1 MKTKF
6 SGILTLF
13 LAFVVQL
20 TFAQEKTISGVVTDD
35 NGLPL
40 PAATVLVKGTTN
52 GTSTDFDGNYSI
64 TANTGDVLQFSY
76 VGYSTMEKTVGAS
89 STISASLVPDNELD
103 EVIVTAFGIEREVK
117 SLAYS
122 TETLKSDDIIKA
134 APVNAVTALQGKSS
148 GLNIITRSNGVNPS
162 TQIVLRGYTS
172 VSGDNSA
179 LIVIDGVIQSNSALD
194 GLNPND
200 IASTTL
206 LKGASATALY
216 GSQGANGALIIE
228 TKKGT
233 KGEGLTVGI
242 NSSVTFEKIKYFPET
257 QDQFGPGLDLFTYDP
272 LENTQWGPRYDGVTR
287 RVGPILPDGTF
298 QELPYAPIKNNRE
311 SFFNT
316 GVTLING
323 FSVSGG
329 DDKSTFFFSANRAD
343 IDGIVPQDEYRKDNF
358 RLNASRTAG
367 KFNIATQVSYFSD
380 RTDVAANDGGYQG
393 RGIYWNVINTPS
405 NIPLT
410 NYQNWR
416 TDKFAT
422 KETYFNEYYQNP
434 YMILDIARDR
444 NKSNRLQANVKL
456 NYEFND
462 WISAAYSL
470 SGTYFNSY
478 TKNIKEAITYN
489 PVTAPSR
496 VGNNTTASVLQA
508 SSENRRVNSD
518 FRINFDRDITE
529 KINANLILGNNVQ
542 TFTASSV
549 SVFGDNLVVP
559 DLYDVSVRTGELQG
573 ANSTSESS
581 KVGYYGDLTLGYDGF
596 LFLNGAYRSDTSSTL
611 QADDNTFPFYTYGGS
626 LVLTEAFPTLKDN
639 NVIDYIKIR
648 SSFASVGSD
657 PSIGFINEN
666 FTSAAGFPF
675 GAQPGFQRPTSGA
688 NPVFTPEFVDTFE
701 AGIELEFFK
710 NRLTLGVN
718 YFKSEATNQFLSVGS
733 SAASGINSFRTN
745 EGLVENKG
753 LEIDLGFTPIKT
765 DNFRWD
771 FNFNLTKID
780 NEVKDLGDSQ
790 RIQIG
795 LATGEVGVFA
805 QVGESYPQIFGTAY
819 TRDDQGR
826 VVVGAN
832 GNPVVSSELKNLGSA
847 TPDLI
852 IGGTTTLKYKTLTLS
867 ATADYKTGHVYYNNL
882 VDALE
887 FTGSTLHS
895 ASSNRQP
902 FVFPNSAI
910 SDGNGGFVANNSVL
924 TSGGG
929 FTFWNNTYNAI
940 KENYVTDATTL
951 KLREVSLTYALP
963 NKFIENTFVK
973 SVSLGIIARNL
984 IMLRSAQN
992 VYTDP
997 EFTNDGQQVT
1007 GFGTLNQLPP
1017 TSTFGF
1023 KFDIKF

>member
-40 PAATVLVKGTTN
+40 PAATVLVKGTSN

-76 VGYSTMEKTVGAS
+76 VGYATMDKTVGAA
-89 STISASLVPDNELD
+89 STISVSLAADNELD

-117 SLAYS
+117 SLSYS

-134 APVNAVTALQGKSS
+134 APVNVVTALQGKSS
-148 GLNIITRSNGVNPS
+148 GLNVITRNNGVNPS
-162 TQIVLRGYTS
+162 TQIILRGYSS

-179 LIVIDGVIQSNSALD
+179 LIVIDGVIQASTALND
-194 GLNPND
+194 LNPND
-200 IASTTL
+200 VASSTV

-228 TKKGT
+228 TKKGSR
-233 KGEGLTVGI
+233 KDGLTVGI
-242 NSSVTFEKIKYFPET
+242 NSSVTFEQVKYFPET

-272 LENTQWGPRYDGVTR
+272 LENTQWGPRYDGAVR

-323 FSVSGG
+323 FDVSGG
-329 DDKSTFFFSANRAD
+329 DEKSTFYVSARRAD
-343 IDGIVPQDEYRKDNF
+343 IDGITPQDEYRKDNF
-358 RLNASRTAG
+358 RLNASRDVG
-367 KFNIATQVSYFSD
+367 KLKVSTQVSFFED
-380 RTDVAANDGGYQG
+380 RTNVAASDGGYQG

-410 NYQNWR
+410 NYKNWR

-434 YMILDIARDR
+434 YMILDIARDTQR
-444 NKSNRLQANVKL
+444 SNRLQANLKFD
-456 NYEFND
+456 YEFNS
-462 WISAAYSL
+462 WINAAYSI
-470 SGTYFNSY
+470 SGTYFNQY
-478 TKNIKEAITYN
+478 DKNTKEAITYN

-508 SSENRRVNSD
+508 SQQNRRVNSD
-518 FRINFDRDITE
+518 FRVNFNRDITE

-542 TFTASSV
+542 TFRASSL

-581 KVGYYGDLTLGYDGF
+581 KVGYYADLTLGYDGF
-596 LFLNGAYRSDTSSTL
+596 FFLNGAYRNDTSSTL
-611 QADDNTFPFYTYGGS
+611 PADNNSFDFYTVGAS
-626 LVLTEAFPTLKDN
+626 LVLTDAFPTLKDN
-639 NVIDYIKIR
+639 RVIDYIKLR
-648 SSFASVGSD
+648 GSYAYVGND

-666 FTSAAGFPF
+666 FSAAAGFPF
-675 GAQPGFQRPTSGA
+675 GAQPGFQVPTSGA
-688 NPVFTPEFVDTFE
+688 NPVFTPEFSETTEF
-701 AGIELEFFK
+701 GIEFEFFK
-710 NRLTLGVN
+710 NRLKLGAT
-718 YFKSEATNQFLSVGS
+718 YFNTESTNQFLSVGS
-733 SAASGINSFRTN
+733 SAASGINNFRTN
-745 EGLVENKG
+745 AGLVENKG
-753 LEIDLGFTPIKT
+753 FEIDLGITPIKN

-771 FNFNLTKID
+771 INLNLSKID
-780 NEVKDLGDSQ
+780 NEVVDLGDAD
-790 RIQIG
+790 RLQIG
-795 LATGEVGVFA
+795 LATAEVGIFA
-805 QVGESYPQIFGTAY
+805 AVGESYPSIFGTAY
-819 TRDDQGR
+819 TRDPQGR

-832 GNPVVSSELKNLGSA
+832 GNPVVSSELKNLGST

-852 IGGTTTLKYKTLTLS
+852 LGGTTTFKYKSLTLS
-867 ATADYKTGHVYYNNL
+867 ATADYKTGHVYYNSL

-902 FVFPNSAI
+902 FVFPNSSI
-910 SDGNGGFVANNSVL
+910 SDGNGGFVANNNVL
-924 TSGGG
+924 TNGGG

-951 KLREVSLTYALP
+951 KLREVSLTYDLP
-963 NKFIENTFVK
+963 KKFIENTFVK
-973 SVSLGIIARNL
+973 SVSLGVVARNL

-997 EFTNDGQQVT
+997 EFTNDGQQVA
-1007 GFGTLNQLPP
+1007 GFGTLDQLPP